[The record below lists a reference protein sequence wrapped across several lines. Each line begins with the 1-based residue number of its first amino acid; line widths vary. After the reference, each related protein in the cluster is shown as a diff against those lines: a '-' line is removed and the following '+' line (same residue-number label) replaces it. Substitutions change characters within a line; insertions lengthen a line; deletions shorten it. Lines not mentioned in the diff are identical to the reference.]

1 VSSMLADLYVFL
13 LRCSLPPDGVVD
25 QQRMMMPSVRHS
37 RSPSHHLRPPCRLRL
52 SHKFVI

>member
-1 VSSMLADLYVFL
+1 MSSMLADLYVFL